1 MKKLFTLVTFALIA
15 ALGANAQTWKA
26 GAEAPEAGA
35 KLIDNDLVTVST
47 VSPTTANQVKNG
59 DEPASV
65 TIGDYSFGY
74 NIQVRTDSPDP
85 SADNP
90 TGGVIEGSTALVV
103 TAKKDVDVTFYF
115 RRQKGSAGFD
125 KDDNK
130 DLLCWSQNS
139 AKFQSEEE
147 IIPIPDDEA
156 YAYAKKTYKFAEG
169 GVYTIYRRGSTMSV
183 YGIDALAGTEKG
195 EDGAAAEEY
204 TVTADCT
211 GEVQLKN
218 LTITFLNNTSK
229 GSTADAGTWAFSEGK
244 AQADQNSCEI
254 KFEPTAAGKLT
265 IYFQAK
271 LADNKPIVMFV
282 DGDTGN
288 TIPGYRAK
296 DDSVIES
303 GANHEELAAGE
314 GVYYMLEAGKT
325 YNFYASGTK
334 YAVKGFSYE
343 SDATSIQEAVK
354 VVSNGAVYNLAG
366 QKVDENYK
374 GVVIKNGK
382 KMLQK

>member
-15 ALGANAQTWKA
+15 ALGASAQTWKA

-59 DEPASV
+59 DEPESV

-147 IIPIPDDEA
+147 LIPSPDDEA
-156 YAYAKKTYKFAEG
+156 YAYAKNTYKFAEG
-169 GVYTIYRRGSTMSV
+169 GV
-183 YGIDALAGTEKG
+183 
-195 EDGAAAEEY
+195 
-204 TVTADCT
+204 
-211 GEVQLKN
+211 
-218 LTITFLNNTSK
+218 
-229 GSTADAGTWAFSEGK
+229 
-244 AQADQNSCEI
+244 
-254 KFEPTAAGKLT
+254 
-265 IYFQAK
+265 
-271 LADNKPIVMFV
+271 
-282 DGDTGN
+282 
-288 TIPGYRAK
+288 
-296 DDSVIES
+296 
-303 GANHEELAAGE
+303 
-314 GVYYMLEAGKT
+314 
-325 YNFYASGTK
+325 
-334 YAVKGFSYE
+334 
-343 SDATSIQEAVK
+343 
-354 VVSNGAVYNLAG
+354 
-366 QKVDENYK
+366 
-374 GVVIKNGK
+374 
-382 KMLQK
+382 